1 MTKKIKIAF
10 LNDTMGPY
18 HYARLEASN
27 ILSDCTFV
35 EFSNVDHTNYWN
47 TSKEKIPKKVTLFD
61 DKPITQKSKKEIK
74 QRLYLVLNDINPDV
88 VLISGWDA
96 VTSLLGV
103 LWSKDNNIPIII
115 LSESQSHDFK
125 RSKIKEYIKK
135 SLLKL
140 FDSAFVGGKNQI
152 EYLSNLGFEE
162 ARTFPGCDLVDND
175 YFKKNSNIS
184 NELRQNYLIELNL
197 PQKFFFT
204 SCRFIEKKN
213 LKFLISAFK
222 DFHRDNK
229 SWNLVIA
236 GEGPLSDDLK
246 NLTSQLKISDQVFF
260 PGYIQYDQI
269 PILYGL
275 SSCFVLPSTTEQWGL
290 VVNESLACGKPVL
303 VSNRCGSAPNL
314 VKDKKVGY
322 LFDPFNKKDLV
333 EKMKSISENDNLKI
347 FSQNASKVMN
357 EFDKNHYSFNLNKAA
372 VTAIDSYKVRKNFL
386 SMFFLK
392 FLILFSK

>member
-1 MTKKIKIAF
+1 MKKIKIAF

-35 EFSNVDHTNYWN
+35 EFSSIDHTNYWD
-47 TSKEKIPKKVTLFD
+47 TSKEKIAKKVTLFD
-61 DKPITQKSKKEIK
+61 DKPITQKSKKQIK
-74 QRLYLVLNDINPDV
+74 KRLYSVLNDIKPDV

-96 VTSLLGV
+96 VTSLIGV
-103 LWSKDNNIPIII
+103 LWSKNNNTPIII

-125 RSKIKEYIKK
+125 RSKIKEHIKK

-152 EYLSNLGFEE
+152 QYLSNLGFEE
-162 ARTFPGCDLVDND
+162 AKTFPGCDLVDND
-175 YFKKNSNIS
+175 YFKKNSFIADD
-184 NELRQNYLIELNL
+184 LRQNYLTELNL

-222 DFHRDNK
+222 DFYKDNK

-236 GEGPLSDDLK
+236 GDGPLRDDLK
-246 NLTSQLKISDQVFF
+246 NITSELEISDQVFF
-260 PGYIQYDQI
+260 PGYVQYDQI

-314 VKDKKVGY
+314 VEGKKVGY
-322 LFDPFNKKDLV
+322 LFDPFNKEDLV
-333 EKMKSISENDNLKI
+333 EKMKLIADDGNLKI
-347 FSQNASKVMN
+347 FSQNALKVID

-372 VTAIDSYKVRKNFL
+372 VSAIETYTVRKNFL
-386 SMFFLK
+386 SMLFLK
-392 FLILFSK
+392 SLILFSK